1 VKHGRTLFADA
12 RHKALFGGRGGAKS
26 WSVAT
31 YLVVKA
37 AESRKRIVCARQFQ
51 NSIRDSSK
59 ELIEKRIA
67 VLELSGEFR
76 ITDQSIL
83 HLETGSEF
91 VFVGLERNPDSIR
104 SFEGADIFWIEEAR
118 TISKKS
124 MEMLLP
130 TVRAPNS
137 EIIWTWNPEQ
147 PTDPVDDYF
156 RGGDPPENSIVTRV
170 DYRDNPFFAETAMP
184 AEMLKLQR
192 DNPARFRHIWEGA
205 YDISFESKVFT
216 RVAIG
221 RPDTL
226 INAEPR
232 YGMDFGFSSDPT
244 AIVKVFHLPATGQ
257 LYIAAEAHAHGV
269 PTEQLPELL
278 SSIVHDTGALVRADG
293 SRPETIDYLQQR
305 GFGVRPARKGPG
317 SVKDGISFLQSFEI
331 LVDPGCEHARNELH
345 GYSWPTDRLT
355 GQVIPGVNP
364 IGVNDHVIDALR
376 YAVEDIIADAPLDL
390 DDGGVLLVPMW
401 MSSRD
406 PREDRWHHRLRR

>member
-1 VKHGRTLFADA
+1 MTRPRPPRGATTWPRRRRNSSIRGSRSPRSRPTTGPASTPSPSSLSPLPAILSTARAGSSSSSLCASRAAMKAITQIPVKHGRTLFADA

-232 YGMDFGFSSDPT
+232 YGMDFGFSS
-244 AIVKVFHLPATGQ
+244 
-257 LYIAAEAHAHGV
+257 
-269 PTEQLPELL
+269 
-278 SSIVHDTGALVRADG
+278 
-293 SRPETIDYLQQR
+293 
-305 GFGVRPARKGPG
+305 
-317 SVKDGISFLQSFEI
+317 
-331 LVDPGCEHARNELH
+331 
-345 GYSWPTDRLT
+345 
-355 GQVIPGVNP
+355 
-364 IGVNDHVIDALR
+364 
-376 YAVEDIIADAPLDL
+376 
-390 DDGGVLLVPMW
+390 
-401 MSSRD
+401 
-406 PREDRWHHRLRR
+406 